1 MLGRDGI
8 AGLVCLALA
17 GAMLVLSFQIP
28 QPPLLPV
35 RPAFYPQIILGVMAV
50 LGIGL
55 VVEDILARRR
65 GARPAARAPRAHG
78 RVLLTFVVFA
88 LYLFVL
94 PEIGF
99 RLATF
104 VFVAALQIALDPPRT
119 LRDWGRTVLVALAT
133 VAVTYLVFERY
144 LYVLLPRGRLTDF

>member
-1 MLGRDGI
+1 
-8 AGLVCLALA
+8 
-17 GAMLVLSFQIP
+17 
-28 QPPLLPV
+28 
-35 RPAFYPQIILGVMAV
+35 
-50 LGIGL
+50 
-55 VVEDILARRR
+55 
-65 GARPAARAPRAHG
+65 
-78 RVLLTFVVFA
+78 VLLTFVVFA

-104 VFVAALQIALDPPRT
+104 VFVAALQIALDPPRK
-119 LRDWGRTVLVALAT
+119 LRDWRRIVLVALAT